1 MKRTTK
7 AIIVIATI
15 ILLMISTKVNAQT
28 LTINTETLFLREE
41 TSTTSDIVEL
51 LSYGE
56 TYEIIGKEG
65 DWYQIKTQN
74 YTGYVHKDYV
84 IAEEGTTTQEP
95 NDTEEPTN
103 TTVEE
108 PQNEVVEENTVINEI
123 TNEIISEPKQPQE
136 PEQEQTED
144 LDVDTKMR
152 VSQTTKLRVLPL
164 VHAIVL
170 EDLTVD
176 MEVSIITTCN
186 KWAYVETPTQ
196 TGWVRVDMLA
206 KLDNEDN
213 ISHYPTEEEEQ
224 PEENEPQEQAPTEQP
239 EEMNKSGYVA
249 GTGVNVRSMPST
261 EGKVVEVLNT
271 NAEVTVIGEE
281 GDWYK
286 IRFGDIEG
294 YILASLVSD
303 TEVEVTSR
311 GSSVQREPAVEVET
325 QEPEITTT
333 TSTPVASSKGEDI
346 VAYAKQYLGKPYV
359 YGGSGPNSFDCSG
372 FTMYVYQHFG
382 ISMSHSANAQ
392 SRLGTSVSKENLQ
405 PGDLVFFRDYETGVG
420 IGHVGIYIG
429 GGDFIHAS
437 SGSGYC
443 VKIST
448 LLSGSYDN
456 RYMSAKRLI

>member
-1 MKRTTK
+1 MRRTTK
-7 AIIVIATI
+7 AIIVMATS

-41 TSTTSDIVEL
+41 TSTASDIVEL

-56 TYEIIGKEG
+56 TYEIIGEEG
-65 DWYQIKTQN
+65 QWYQIKTEN

-84 IAEEGTTTQEP
+84 IAEGGV
-95 NDTEEPTN
+95 DTEEPAN

-108 PQNEVVEENTVINEI
+108 PQNEVVEENTVVNET
-123 TNEIISEPKQPQE
+123 TNETVSEPEPAEKPDQE
-136 PEQEQTED
+136 PAEEFHI
-144 LDVDTKMR
+144 DTKMR
-152 VSQTTKLRVLPL
+152 VSQATKLRVLPL

-176 MEVSIITTCN
+176 TELTIITTCG
-186 KWAYVETPTQ
+186 KWAYVETQTQ

-206 KLDNEDN
+206 KLDNENN
-213 ISHYPTEEEEQ
+213 ISHYPTEEK
-224 PEENEPQEQAPTEQP
+224 PEENEPQEQAPTEEP
-239 EEMNKSGYVA
+239 DEEMNKPGYVA
-249 GTGVNVRSMPST
+249 GTGVNVRSMAST
-261 EGKVVEVLNT
+261 EGDAIEVLNT
-271 NAEVTVIGEE
+271 NAEVTVIGQE

-286 IRFGDIEG
+286 IRYGDIEG
-294 YILASLVSD
+294 YILARFVSD
-303 TEVEVTSR
+303 TKVEVTSR
-311 GSSVQREPAVEVET
+311 GESVQREPVVEVET
-325 QEPEITTT
+325 PEPEMTT
-333 TSTPVASSKGEDI
+333 TSTPVASSKGEEI

>member
-65 DWYQIKTQN
+65 DWYQIKTKN

-84 IAEEGTTTQEP
+84 IAEEGTIPQEP
-95 NDTEEPTN
+95 NNTVEETN
-103 TTVEE
+103 TMVEE
-108 PQNEVVEENTVINEI
+108 PQNEIVENKTIVNEI
-123 TNEIISEPKQPQE
+123 MNSAVSEPEE
-136 PEQEQTED
+136 PKENATEPTQD
-144 LDVDTKMR
+144 MGEDTKIMR
-152 VSQTTKLRVLPL
+152 VSQFTKLRVLPL

-170 EDLTVD
+170 EELKMDAQVTI
-176 MEVSIITTCN
+176 MTICN
-186 KWAYVETPTQ
+186 KWAYVETDTQ
-196 TGWVRVDMLA
+196 TGWVRLDMLA
-206 KLDNEDN
+206 KVDNEEN
-213 ISHYPTEEEEQ
+213 ISHYPTTEEPEQ
-224 PEENEPQEQAPTEQP
+224 NVPENNEPENEEPI
-239 EEMNKSGYVA
+239 EEMHQVGYVA
-249 GTGVNVRSMPST
+249 GTGVNVRSIAST
-261 EGKVVEVLNT
+261 QGEVVEVLNT
-271 NAEVTVIGEE
+271 NAEVTVIGKE

-303 TEVEVTSR
+303 EEVPVTSR
-311 GSSVQREPAVEVET
+311 GNSVQREPVVDAK
-325 QEPEITTT
+325 EPQTTMQ
-333 TSTPVASSKGEDI
+333 TSEPLASSKGEDI

-359 YGGSGPNSFDCSG
+359 YGASGPNSFDCSG

-392 SRLGTSVSKENLQ
+392 SRLGTSVSKEDLQ
-405 PGDLVFFRDYETGVG
+405 LGDLVFFRDYETGVG

-448 LLSGSYDN
+448 LISGSYDN
-456 RYMSAKRLI
+456 RYMSAKRLV